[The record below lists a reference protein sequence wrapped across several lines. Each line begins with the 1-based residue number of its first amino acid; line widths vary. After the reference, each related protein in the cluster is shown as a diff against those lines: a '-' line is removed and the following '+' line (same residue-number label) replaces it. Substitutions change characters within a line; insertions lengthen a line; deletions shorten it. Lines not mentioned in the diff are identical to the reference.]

1 MTLNPHVLTGG
12 MTAVLLKGQIMKL
25 RIPGMLLGL
34 LALCSCGGGDDA
46 ECGSPLP
53 VLGTPSALGYI
64 VGTAEDVDPDLLAT
78 EYIETYG
85 DDIQVFT
92 TASTFFAA
100 QMKQPVLDALR
111 CDSRV
116 ALIRYRSPGPV

>member
-1 MTLNPHVLTGG
+1 MKVR
-12 MTAVLLKGQIMKL
+12 IMFAL
-25 RIPGMLLGL
+25 VSV
-34 LALCSCGGGDDA
+34 LALSSCGGGDDA

-64 VGTAEDVDPDLLAT
+64 VGTAEDVDPDILAT

-85 DDIQVFT
+85 DDIHVFN

-100 QMKQPVLDALR
+100 EMTQRVLDALR
-111 CDSRV
+111 CDNRV
-116 ALIRYRSPGPV
+116 ARIEYRSQGPI